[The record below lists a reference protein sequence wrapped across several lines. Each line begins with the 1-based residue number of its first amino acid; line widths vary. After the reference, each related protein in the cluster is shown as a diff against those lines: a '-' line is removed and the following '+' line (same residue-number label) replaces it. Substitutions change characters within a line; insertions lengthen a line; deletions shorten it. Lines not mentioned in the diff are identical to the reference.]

1 MQKKKNL
8 SLSNFA
14 TIMCKKFYYFYFHLG
29 LRSYGKVVYVF
40 TLVPVF
46 GTLVL
51 CTKLLGLT
59 PPGSISQLFPATVWN
74 EFFINGKSWVAAS
87 NEVFLTWGLLGAA
100 AMQVS
105 FPSSSIIARR
115 LSFCE
120 YIYNYFFYLIFSIS
134 LFCGCILSLSRI
146 VANSSEYPANFR

>member
-1 MQKKKNL
+1 M
-8 SLSNFA
+8 SLIA
-14 TIMCKKFYYFYFHLG
+14 YGHTG

-40 TLVPVF
+40 TLVPVV

-51 CTKLLGLT
+51 CAKLLGLNAT
-59 PPGSISQLFPATVWN
+59 GSIQHQLFPATVWS

-105 FPSSSIIARR
+105 VDNSRSTAPH
-115 LSFCE
+115 
-120 YIYNYFFYLIFSIS
+120 NYDNYLVVFSTVGLPFVTLEQTRPRSGS
-134 LFCGCILSLSRI
+134 LGRAGVSDSG
-146 VANSSEYPANFR
+146 S

>member
-1 MQKKKNL
+1 MT
-8 SLSNFA
+8 SNHHLGSMHRKRFN
-14 TIMCKKFYYFYFHLG
+14 FDHFSFNLG

-51 CTKLLGLT
+51 CAKLIGLI
-59 PPGSISQLFPATVWN
+59 PPGSFHQLFPSTVWS

-87 NEVFLTWGLLGAA
+87 NEVFLTWGLFGAA

-105 FPSSSIIARR
+105 
-115 LSFCE
+115 
-120 YIYNYFFYLIFSIS
+120 S
-134 LFCGCILSLSRI
+134 LTIL
-146 VANSSEYPANFR
+146 

>member
-1 MQKKKNL
+1 MSVYISRVGKKENSISIEFCETRADL
-8 SLSNFA
+8 SQNS
-14 TIMCKKFYYFYFHLG
+14 TIIIIFFSWSSG

-59 PPGSISQLFPATVWN
+59 PLDTMQFFPTTVWSD
-74 EFFINGKSWVAAS
+74 FFVNGKSWVAAS

-105 FPSSSIIARR
+105 PIIA
-115 LSFCE
+115 
-120 YIYNYFFYLIFSIS
+120 
-134 LFCGCILSLSRI
+134 
-146 VANSSEYPANFR
+146 

>member
-1 MQKKKNL
+1 MFIIL
-8 SLSNFA
+8 
-14 TIMCKKFYYFYFHLG
+14 FYLG

-40 TLVPVF
+40 TLVPVC

-51 CTKLLGLT
+51 CTKLIVLSPLDT
-59 PPGSISQLFPATVWN
+59 MQFPATVWS

-105 FPSSSIIARR
+105 LSPDNRNGNYLAAQLLSSARYRSIG
-115 LSFCE
+115 LM
-120 YIYNYFFYLIFSIS
+120 S
-134 LFCGCILSLSRI
+134 L
-146 VANSSEYPANFR
+146 VNA

>member
-1 MQKKKNL
+1 MNTR
-8 SLSNFA
+8 SMHYERFNFDH
-14 TIMCKKFYYFYFHLG
+14 FYLG

-46 GTLVL
+46 GTLIL

-59 PPGSISQLFPATVWN
+59 PPGSMHQLFPATVWS

-100 AMQVS
+100 AMQVL
-105 FPSSSIIARR
+105 SSTII
-115 LSFCE
+115 
-120 YIYNYFFYLIFSIS
+120 
-134 LFCGCILSLSRI
+134 
-146 VANSSEYPANFR
+146 